1 MVIIEK
7 IIKNY
12 KVGTLDLNVLKGIN
26 LTIQDGKF
34 IAIMGPS
41 GSGKTTLLHIL
52 GGIDYPTSGRII
64 IDGENI
70 SELNDTK
77 LTLYRRSHIGF
88 VFQTFNLIPTLT
100 VEKNIALPLLI
111 AGKKK
116 SQFKDKLENI
126 LTAPI
131 FMFIGIGF
139 SIDFFLVFILEIV
152 KPFFSK
158 IFGVSGM
165 LAVEDLILRI
175 KNTSIT
181 INAIIIGLSIAIGF
195 MGMVNSMKYT
205 ATNWLDKTKWSDLLV
220 FSVSGAE
227 INESIIDHLGN
238 YSFVVRINPLRY
250 HFVPYVHEE
259 LSDNGFI
266 FQGIQP
272 RKFAEFVNLEII
284 EGNTE
289 EVINKI
295 NTGEGILI
303 NNNLANM
310 LKLKQG
316 DVIHLQSKNKEISL
330 RIQGTILDNSDFAHR
345 LGKIVYGSFDLLKK
359 YWNVEGYT
367 VLQIHITNELSHE
380 EAKEIIINDLATNY
394 NIKILTHEEE
404 KVEVAASLN
413 RIFSIF
419 YSINLI
425 IFAIIF
431 VIVFNTVLIN
441 IISQII
447 EFAILRS
454 IGLFKSQVKIMIIL
468 EATIMGF
475 IGILFSVLTGSWITN
490 QFISGAKAMMGIS
503 FDFYFPFEPII
514 LSAVLTIILS
524 FIATIF
530 PQRVALKKSISTI
543 LQESREM

>member
-238 YSFVVRINPLRY
+238 YSFVLRINPLRY